1 MAGANTLFVSLL
13 ILIVALSILC
23 VHKKVFVQPDGVSI
37 TVLEED
43 VGQANKTF
51 TFSAIWSVRQGNG
64 LWYRPSRRS
73 MHVLLRGFHSKP
85 RVLRVPWYIFSIP
98 WQHACVPR
106 VAVVF

>member
-1 MAGANTLFVSLL
+1 MAGAFARRLFVSQL

-37 TVLEED
+37 TLLEED

-73 MHVLLRGFHSKP
+73 ICMCFCCCCVVIFKP
-85 RVLRVPWYIFSIP
+85 VPVIHKSVSINL
-98 WQHACVPR
+98 
-106 VAVVF
+106 

>member
-51 TFSAIWSVRQGNG
+51 TFSAIWSIRQGNG
-64 LWYRPSRRS
+64 LWYRPSRRR
-73 MHVLLRGFHSKP
+73 MHVLL
-85 RVLRVPWYIFSIP
+85 LLLYM
-98 WQHACVPR
+98 
-106 VAVVF
+106 